1 MSAPEEQPTSRS
13 RWRAPAIGAVTGL
26 AVAAAIVVPSAIAA
40 GGQGSRPCVA
50 GKSARAV
57 ASSVA
62 GASKLADAAAGKP
75 APAADKPAPAPGGV
89 PHQFLDGIAQ
99 LQQAGTISAA
109 QARTLDAAIESGRID
124 PDKLV
129 ADGVVTAAQM
139 KAVNDKLIPIKMSLA
154 AAAHAGSSGGQPA
167 P

>member
-62 GASKLADAAAGKP
+62 EASKLADAAAGKP
-75 APAADKPAPAPGGV
+75 APAPGGV
-89 PHQFLDGIAQ
+89 PHQFIDGIAQ

-139 KAVNDKLIPIKMSLA
+139 KAVNDKLIPIKMGLA

>member
-1 MSAPEEQPTSRS
+1 MSAPEQQPTSRS

-40 GGQGSRPCVA
+40 GGQGLRPCVA

-57 ASSVA
+57 ASSLA
-62 GASKLADAAAGKP
+62 GASKLADASAG
-75 APAADKPAPAPGGV
+75 KPAPAPGGV
-89 PHQFLDGIAQ
+89 PHQFIDGIAQ

-129 ADGVVTAAQM
+129 ADGVVSAAQM